1 MNIPAS
7 HDEQGCE
14 ECRYVMVGKR
24 GETMKKNLAVIIP
37 GIGYPAEQP
46 LFYYAGKI
54 AENHGYEVKR
64 LDLTHISAYRPGRT
78 KAQVNAISEALV
90 RSLKELETISY
101 NAYDHVL
108 IISKD
113 AGSMIAAHCVE
124 RIADLSSHENLTQ
137 ILFAPIAPALK
148 GMRKGAGV
156 VFAGSADPYAP
167 IEEIR
172 ALCREQQLVL
182 HVAEGADQCLET
194 GIGEKTLRILYQ
206 VMQFVEQL
214 ITEQTE
220 RIYDFTIRHPERGEV
235 SMKAYEGE
243 VLLIVNTATGCGFTP
258 QYETLEYLYKTYHKE
273 GFTVLDCPCDQFGHQ
288 APGTDDEIH
297 QFCTSRYDISYP
309 QFSKIEVN
317 GKNEIPLY
325 TFLKKRQGFHGFDLD
340 TQAGAFLHK
349 KLLEMDPAYADSA
362 DIKWNFTKFLITRQG
377 KVIARFEPTDD
388 LKAVEEAVKAALG

>member
-1 MNIPAS
+1 
-7 HDEQGCE
+7 
-14 ECRYVMVGKR
+14 
-24 GETMKKNLAVIIP
+24 MKKNLALIIP

-54 AENHGYEVKR
+54 AENHGYEVMR
-64 LDLTHISAYRPGRT
+64 LNLSHIASYRPGRT
-78 KAQVNAISEALV
+78 KAQVDAIGEALV
-90 RSLKELETISY
+90 FCLQKLESIEF

-113 AGSMIAAHCVE
+113 AGCMIAAHCIE
-124 RIADLSSHENLTQ
+124 RIQDLSGHENLTQ
-137 ILFAPIAPALK
+137 IFFAPIVPAFK
-148 GMRKGAGV
+148 NIQKGAGV

-167 IEEIR
+167 IEEVR
-172 ALCREQQLVL
+172 ALCKEHHLTL

-194 GIGEKTLRILYQ
+194 GIGEKTLRILFR
-206 VMQFVEQL
+206 VMQYVEQV

-273 GFTVLDCPCDQFGHQ
+273 GFTVIDFPCDQFGHQ
-288 APGTDDEIH
+288 APGSDDEIH
-297 QFCTSRYDISYP
+297 HFCTSRYDISYP

-325 TFLKKRQGFHGFDLD
+325 TFLKKRQGFRGFDTNTKVGLY
-340 TQAGAFLHK
+340 LHN
-349 KLLEMDPAYADSA
+349 KLMEADPAYAEND
-362 DIKWNFTKFLITRQG
+362 DIKWNFTKFLVTREG

-388 LKAVEEAVKAALG
+388 LTAVEEAVKAALG